1 MGILYLD
8 PWGCRVLGDRIAAAA
23 LALAGQQTLL
33 GARGPRLRSLLNS
46 SDVDPD
52 PEVYD
57 EGKPEFNQQF

>member
-23 LALAGQQTLL
+23 LALAGQQALL
-33 GARGPRLRSLLNS
+33 GARRPRLRSLLNS

-52 PEVYD
+52 PEV
-57 EGKPEFNQQF
+57 